1 MARKKLSGEQV
12 EKLKEEKELLELERE
27 QDEDDNKTRRIVYFI
42 IFIVLLFFSTFGITY
57 SIYKGDTD
65 NQEIVTDKIIFSY
78 SDVNKGGSGINITN
92 AIPISDAAGRVLT
105 GSGQYFDF
113 SITATSKNTDIDY
126 KLLVRKNDISTL
138 PNTELRIYLTK
149 LTGSFEEELVLDD
162 FSNLRREA
170 IDGIN
175 YYVLYEKTLNKGIE
189 DYSDFYRLRMWVKEG
204 STNFDSKI
212 FSLNVDVHAVQGG
225 N

>member
-1 MARKKLSGEQV
+1 MARKKLDADE
-12 EKLKEEKELLELERE
+12 LKKELLEQEKE
-27 QDEDDNKTRRIVYFI
+27 QDEEDNRTRRLLYFI

-65 NQEIVTDKIIFSY
+65 NQEIITDKIIFSY
-78 SDVNKGGSGINITN
+78 SDVNKGGSGINITD
-92 AIPISDAAGRVLT
+92 AVPTSDQAGRVLT
-105 GSGQYFDF
+105 GVGQYFDF
-113 SITATSKNTDIDY
+113 SITATSKNRDIDY

-149 LTGSFEEELVLDD
+149 RTGSFEEELVLDT
-162 FSNLRREA
+162 FSNLKQET
-170 IDGIN
+170 INGVN
-175 YYVLYEKTLNKGIE
+175 YYVLYEKTLKKGIE
-189 DYSDFYRLRMWVKEG
+189 DYSDFYRLRMWVKEDA
-204 STNFDSKI
+204 TNFDSKI